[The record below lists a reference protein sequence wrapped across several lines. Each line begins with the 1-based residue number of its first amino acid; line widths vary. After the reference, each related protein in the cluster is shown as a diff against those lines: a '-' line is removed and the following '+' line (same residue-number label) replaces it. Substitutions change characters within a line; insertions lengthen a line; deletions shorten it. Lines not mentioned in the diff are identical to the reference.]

1 MYHSKLK
8 TSNTLV
14 VLLILILS
22 LSTRLIFSSTHISF
36 GQDVARD
43 SWLMSQR
50 IKFDQIIVD
59 YGPKVGIGNFYLPPL
74 YYQIHLIFSLLTD
87 NDPLVMKWV
96 VTVFE
101 ALSPVLLFLIIKD
114 LFGIKLATLSSLLYI
129 VAPIPLQYGTTA
141 WNPNMIPFF
150 SLLMV
155 YSFIRVVK
163 NRQLW
168 FIPIACFSFIV
179 AFQFHYQA
187 SVLLPLL
194 AFCFIYSIKN
204 NFSQRLLL
212 FWASGIIIMSLILL
226 PYFYAEITSNFS
238 NSRAILTYFSQEHS
252 RYFERISK
260 PTYVFTYFPAFFD
273 RVLFGK
279 ETLYSIFGLS
289 IYFGG
294 IFSLIAHYRK
304 TKNLSLLIILFYF
317 FSIFIM
323 LRVFRGDKLDY
334 FFSTLFFLPF
344 VFLASLMSAIRSKFV
359 ILSIFGLMF
368 FSSGIYISQWH
379 SYNDLAELQS
389 TIEFIQAKSPA
400 QNIRFIFHDDD
411 FINNVF
417 FGIQQYSTLTID
429 QTATAVVDICNNREI
444 CAWDNFLAC
453 RHSLAYSKVAL
464 FKLDS
469 QYQQQSHRFG
479 KVPFQVIIGT
489 IGNSDATLDTTG
501 YIYQGESGSDFLI
514 E

>member
-14 VLLILILS
+14 VIFILILS
-22 LSTRLIFSSTHISF
+22 LSTRLIFSATHVSF

-50 IKFDQIIVD
+50 IKSDQMVVD

-74 YYQIHLIFSLLTD
+74 YYQIHVIFSLLTN

-96 VTVFE
+96 VTLVE
-101 ALSPVLLFLIIKD
+101 AFSPLLLFLIIKE
-114 LFGIKLATLSSLLYI
+114 LSGVKLATLSSLLYI
-129 VAPIPLQYGTTA
+129 VAPIPIQYGTTA

-150 SLLMV
+150 SLVMV
-155 YSFIRVVK
+155 YSSIRLVK
-163 NRQLW
+163 YQQLW
-168 FIPIACFSFIV
+168 FIPIICLSFII
-179 AFQFHYQA
+179 AIQFHYQA
-187 SVLLPLL
+187 AVLLPLL
-194 AFCFIYSIKN
+194 GFCFIYSIKHYY
-204 NFSQRLLL
+204 SKRLLHV
-212 FWASGIIIMSLILL
+212 WTIGIIIMMLILL

-238 NSRAILTYFSQEHS
+238 NTQAIVVYFTQEHS

-260 PTYVFTYFPAFFD
+260 PTYVLTYFPAFFN

-279 ETLYSIFGLS
+279 ETFHSIFGLC

-294 IFSLIAHYRK
+294 IISLIAHYRK
-304 TKNLSLLIILFYF
+304 TKNSALLILLFYF
-317 FSIFIM
+317 FSIFLM

-334 FFSTLFFLPF
+334 FLSTLYFIPF

-359 ILSIFGLMF
+359 IMSLFGLMF
-368 FSSGIYISQWH
+368 FSLGIYISQLDT
-379 SYNDLAELQS
+379 YNDLIGLKNTVEY
-389 TIEFIQAKSPA
+389 IQAKSPDK
-400 QNIRFIFHDDD
+400 NIRFIFHDDD

-417 FGIQQYSTLTID
+417 FGVNQYSTLIID
-429 QTATAVVDICNNREI
+429 ETAPTVVDICNNRDT
-444 CAWDNFLAC
+444 CPWDNLPAC

-479 KVPFQVIIGT
+479 QVPFQVIIGT
-489 IGNSDATLDTTG
+489 IGSTSAILDTNG

-514 E
+514 N